1 MSEDLKDIQNRLKDL
16 KKDIGSPVESQSN
29 NIQDNKSDLGRAY
42 ELIATPI
49 VCGGIGIGI
58 DYLAGTRPTFFISL
72 AFLGVLAG
80 FWAIYKSS
88 QNIATPLDS
97 KRLQDTQKQAKQS
110 ANFDESGLN

>member
-1 MSEDLKDIQNRLKDL
+1 MTEPIKNIQDRLEDLKKELGRDSES
-16 KKDIGSPVESQSN
+16 KKSEDHQE
-29 NIQDNKSDLGRAY
+29 KSDLGRAY

-58 DYLAGTRPTFFISL
+58 DYLAGTGPFFFITL

-97 KRLQDTQKQAKQS
+97 KRLQDDQKQAKQS
-110 ANFDESGLN
+110 ANFEENGTN

>member
-1 MSEDLKDIQNRLKDL
+1 MSEDLKNIQNRLSDL
-16 KKDIGSPVESQSN
+16 KKDLGRPDESEKQ
-29 NIQDNKSDLGRAY
+29 QVRDDKTDLGRAY

-58 DYLAGTRPTFFISL
+58 DYLADTRPVFFIGL

-97 KRLQDTQKQAKQS
+97 KRLQDSQKKAKQS